1 MVDEFMDAV
10 FTRWPDVIVQV
21 NVHRL
26 RASPLME
33 LQTGLYH
40 WLMVFCSKTVSYIP
54 PPKSIYVQN
63 SYCPMVIP

>member
-40 WLMVFCSKTVSYIP
+40 WLMVF
-54 PPKSIYVQN
+54 
-63 SYCPMVIP
+63 